1 MRAAQYKEYST
12 DLNTISLVE
21 NVTKPKCRQ
30 GFAIVKVNIASANPI
45 DYLIMEGKLK
55 ENKWKM
61 PFPFTMGYDFSGTI
75 ECLDERDKGKDLKV
89 GDRVF
94 GVNWGQHRHDTEDYP
109 PGGAF
114 AEFIGVPLNKLSK
127 IPKDVSFE
135 LAAGLPLVG
144 TCAYEGL
151 FHNLNVDKGSRIL
164 ILGGSTAVGYLAIQL
179 AKSKGAWVATTC
191 STRTRDYV
199 QKAKPD
205 RIINYQEQ
213 QWENLDDLK
222 DLDAI
227 FDTVGEDKFFS
238 RARENRVV
246 KKDGRFA
253 TIVCS
258 EDIGRK
264 PDAHPPSPFAS
275 YFCFSQDRRIQDE
288 LINMIATNKLNL
300 PIDRQFPF
308 TEEGLHEMLRYQKSG
323 DSMGKNLLKIGEMGA
338 SKA

>member
-1 MRAAQYKEYST
+1 
-12 DLNTISLVE
+12 
-21 NVTKPKCRQ
+21 
-30 GFAIVKVNIASANPI
+30 
-45 DYLIMEGKLK
+45 
-55 ENKWKM
+55 
-61 PFPFTMGYDFSGTI
+61 
-75 ECLDERDKGKDLKV
+75 
-89 GDRVF
+89 
-94 GVNWGQHRHDTEDYP
+94 
-109 PGGAF
+109 
-114 AEFIGVPLNKLSK
+114 
-127 IPKDVSFE
+127 
-135 LAAGLPLVG
+135 VG
-144 TCAYEGL
+144 TTAYEAL
-151 FHNLNVDKGSRIL
+151 FHNLNIDKGSRLL

-199 QKAKPD
+199 AKLKPD

-213 QWENLDDLK
+213 EWDKLDDLK

-227 FDTVGEDKFFS
+227 FDTVGEERFFT

-253 TIVCS
+253 TIVCH
-258 EDIGRK
+258 EDIGCK

-288 LINMIATNKLNL
+288 LINMLANGKLTL

-308 TEEGLHEMLRYQKSG
+308 TNEGLREMLRYQKSG
-323 DSMGKNLLKIGEMGA
+323 DAMGKNLLKIGESGA